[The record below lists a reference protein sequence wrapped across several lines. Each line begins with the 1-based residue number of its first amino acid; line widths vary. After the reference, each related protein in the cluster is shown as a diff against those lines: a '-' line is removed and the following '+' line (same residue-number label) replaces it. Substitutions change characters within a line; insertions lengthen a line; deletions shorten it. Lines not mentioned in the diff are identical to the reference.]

1 MAIRFLGHVMP
12 SNDELIG
19 DDYGGIRACVIFVDL
34 APGDGPR
41 LHKHPYPELFFV
53 IEGESTFTD
62 GRQSRIVHAGEAVI
76 AEHDQPHAFSNSGT
90 GPLRQIDI
98 HLSSRFETEWMEAP

>member
-19 DDYGGIRACVIFVDL
+19 DDDGGIGASVIFVDL
-34 APGDGPR
+34 DPGNGPR

-53 IEGESTFTD
+53 VEGESTFTD
-62 GRQSRIVHAGEAVI
+62 GTETRLVHAGEAVM
-76 AEHDQPHAFSNSGT
+76 AEPDQPHAFINSGT

-98 HLSSRFETEWMEAP
+98 HLSPRFETEWLE